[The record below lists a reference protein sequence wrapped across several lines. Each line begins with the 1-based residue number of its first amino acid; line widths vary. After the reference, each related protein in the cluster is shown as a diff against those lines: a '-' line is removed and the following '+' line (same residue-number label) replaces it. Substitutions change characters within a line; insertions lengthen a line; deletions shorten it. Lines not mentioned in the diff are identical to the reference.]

1 MSLPPLPW
9 SYQTN
14 APMGKHEGSGFV
26 YLIDANGR
34 KIAALWGNSEE
45 KIATAKLI
53 TDAADKTHLTNARRA
68 FTDH

>member
-14 APMGKHEGSGFV
+14 SPAGKHEGSGFV

-34 KIAALWGNSEE
+34 KIAALWGNPEE
-45 KIATAKLI
+45 KIASAQFIIEASDQAHVTR
-53 TDAADKTHLTNARRA
+53 ARRA